1 VRPVAAPP
9 CDETKSEDLTM
20 TAPTPPQASFRP
32 SRQRR
37 RRWEALLRDSRFGLR
52 TLRRSAGYTCAAVGV
67 LALGIGANSAMF
79 SVIHGVLLR
88 PLPFRDG
95 ERLMLVQQSAPA
107 AGLTNAGVAIPE
119 LAAYRQRLSALR
131 DLVEYHGMSFT
142 LLDRGEPDRV
152 DTGVVSANFFAV
164 LGIKPLHGR
173 GFVDGDDDH
182 GAEAVLI
189 LSHEYWQQK
198 FGGDRRVVGQVV
210 EMNDR
215 PHTIVGVLPD
225 FPQYPRRN
233 DVYMPSSACPFR
245 DQAGQ
250 TLPGGFRSFAALTV
264 FGRLAP
270 GASFEGAAAQVAAV
284 SATFVKEHAEDY
296 QQARDLAGRVEPLKD
311 TLVRGARPLLLAL
324 AGTTLL
330 VLLIA
335 CANVANLSIA
345 RTAARRRELALRSAM
360 GAGRGRL
367 LAQLLTENVLVAL
380 AGGALGVGLAW
391 LSQEMLIGFVGRF
404 TARTGE
410 VAIDGRVLAF
420 TLVVSLLT
428 GLVFGSAPALLL
440 RRNLMPSLREGTAQA
455 GGGAPRQ
462 RLRAGLVVAQ
472 VAVSFV
478 LLVGAALLLRSF
490 HRLATVDL
498 GYDGERVMS
507 AAFFGNFTT
516 INQNDALRINS
527 QILDRLR
534 AAPGVQSAA
543 VTTAVPLSNIQPG
556 VVTIRLDDG
565 QGEDGTTLQI
575 DPNVASDGYFETLG
589 IPLLAGRGFRRSD
602 DAGTPSVAVINRSL
616 AQRWR
621 GREALGAR
629 FIFAGGQ
636 PPPGQD
642 PWVTVVGIVGDF
654 QLYEPGREVPP
665 QVYLTYRQ
673 SGGFAGRVMA
683 RTAGDPRH
691 LAPAIR
697 SAVHAVDPKSPVE
710 EVQTVAELRR
720 GQLATP
726 QLTAALLGAFAAVAL
741 LVTLS
746 GIAGVVGTSVTQR
759 TRELGVRMALG
770 ATRGSVLR
778 LVIGEGF
785 ALVAVGL
792 LLGLGGALAFSRL
805 VVRFLFATP
814 PTDPLTYSAVGVVF
828 VLAALLAVLAPAR
841 RATAIP
847 PQVAFRTE

>member
-1 VRPVAAPP
+1 MTTRLRASDPP
-9 CDETKSEDLTM
+9 TK
-20 TAPTPPQASFRP
+20 P
-32 SRQRR
+32 RR
-37 RRWEALLRDSRFGLR
+37 SRWEALLQDSRFGLR

-67 LALGIGANSAMF
+67 LALGIGANTAMF

-95 ERLMLVQQSAPA
+95 ERLMLVQQAAPA
-107 AGLTNAGVAIPE
+107 AGLTSAGVSIPE
-119 LAAYRQRLSALR
+119 LGAYRERLTALR

-152 DTGVVSANFFAV
+152 DTGVVSANFFDV
-164 LGIKPLHGR
+164 LGVKPLHGR
-173 GFVDGDDDH
+173 GFVDTDDDH

-198 FGGDRRVVGQVV
+198 FGGNPRIVGQVV

-215 PHTIVGVLPD
+215 PHTIVGVLPHY
-225 FPQYPRRN
+225 PEYPRHN

-250 TLPGGFRSFAALTV
+250 TLAGGFRSFAALTV
-264 FGRLAP
+264 FGRLSPKATFEQ
-270 GASFEGAAAQVAAV
+270 ASTQVAAV
-284 SATFVKEHAEDY
+284 SATFTKDHPQDY
-296 QQARDLAGRVEPLKD
+296 RQARDLTGRIAPLRE
-311 TLVRGARPLLLAL
+311 TLVSGARPLLLAL

-345 RTAARRRELALRSAM
+345 RTARRRRELALRSAM

-367 LAQLLTENVLVAL
+367 LAQLLTANVLVAL

-391 LSQEMLIGFVGRF
+391 LSQEMLVGFVSRF

-420 TLVVSLLT
+420 TVVVSLLT
-428 GLVFGSAPALLL
+428 GLVFGSAPALVA
-440 RRNLMPSLREGTAQA
+440 RRNLMPSLREGTAQS

-462 RLRAGLVVAQ
+462 RLRGGLVVAQ

-490 HRLATVDL
+490 HRLSTVDL

-507 AAFFGNFTT
+507 ASYFGNFTSF
-516 INQNDALRINS
+516 NQNDSLRITS
-527 QILDRLR
+527 QILDRVR

-565 QGEDGTTLQI
+565 KGEDGTKLQI

-589 IPLLAGRGFRRSD
+589 IPVLSGRAFRPAD
-602 DAGTPSVAVINRSL
+602 DAGTPSVAVINQSL
-616 AQRWR
+616 ARLWG
-621 GREALGAR
+621 GRAPIGSR
-629 FIFAGGQ
+629 FLFDGGQ

-642 PWVTVVGIVGDF
+642 PWITVVGIVADF
-654 QLYEPGREVPP
+654 QLYGPDQVVPP

-673 SGGFAGRVMA
+673 TGGFAGRIMA
-683 RTAGDPRH
+683 RAAGDPRD

-697 SAVHAVDPKSPVE
+697 AAVHGVDPKSPVE
-710 EVQTVAELRR
+710 ELQTVDELRR

-741 LVTLS
+741 LVTLA

-770 ATRGSVLR
+770 ASRGSVLR
-778 LVIGEGF
+778 LVLGEGF
-785 ALVAVGL
+785 LLVAVGL
-792 LLGLGGALAFSRL
+792 LLGIGGALAFSRL

-814 PTDPLTYSAVGVVF
+814 PTDPLTYSAVGAVF
-828 VLAALLAVLAPAR
+828 VLAALLAVLGPAR
-841 RATAIP
+841 RATSIP
-847 PQVAFRTE
+847 PQVAFRIE

>member
-1 VRPVAAPP
+1 MIPLNPSASERPA
-9 CDETKSEDLTM
+9 KH
-20 TAPTPPQASFRP
+20 
-32 SRQRR
+32 RR
-37 RRWEALLRDSRFGLR
+37 SRWEALLQDSRFGLR

-67 LALGIGANSAMF
+67 LALGIGANTAMF

-95 ERLMLVQQSAPA
+95 ERLMLVQQAAPA
-107 AGLTNAGVAIPE
+107 AGLTSAGVSIPE
-119 LAAYRQRLSALR
+119 LGAYRERLTALR

-152 DTGVVSANFFAV
+152 DTGVVSANFFDV
-164 LGIKPLHGR
+164 LGVKPLHGR

-189 LSHEYWQQK
+189 LGNEYWQQK
-198 FGGDRRVVGQVV
+198 FGGDPRIVGQVV

-215 PHTIVGVLPD
+215 PHTIVGVLPAY
-225 FPQYPRRN
+225 PQYPRRN
-233 DVYMPSSACPFR
+233 DVYMPTSACPFR

-270 GASFEGAAAQVAAV
+270 QATFEQASSQVTTV
-284 SATFVKEHAEDY
+284 SATFAKEHPQDY
-296 QQARDLAGRVEPLKD
+296 RQARDLAGRIQPLRE
-311 TLVRGARPLLLAL
+311 TLVSGARPLLLAL

-345 RTAARRRELALRSAM
+345 RTARRRRELALRSAM

-391 LSQEMLIGFVGRF
+391 LSQEMLVGFVARF

-420 TLVVSLLT
+420 TVVVSLLT
-428 GLVFGSAPALLL
+428 GLVFGSAPALVA
-440 RRNLMPSLREGTAQA
+440 RRNLMPSLREGTAQS

-490 HRLATVDL
+490 HRLSTVEL

-507 AAFFGNFTT
+507 GSYFGNFTSV
-516 INQNDALRINS
+516 NQNDALRITS
-527 QILDRLR
+527 QILERLR

-565 QGEDGTTLQI
+565 KGEDGTTLQI

-589 IPLLAGRGFRRSD
+589 IPVLSGRAFRPAD
-602 DAGTPSVAVINRSL
+602 DAGTPSVAVINQSL
-616 AQRWR
+616 ARLWR
-621 GREALGAR
+621 GRPPIGSR
-629 FIFAGGQ
+629 FLFDGGQ

-642 PWVTVVGIVGDF
+642 PWITVVGIVADF
-654 QLYEPGREVPP
+654 QLYGPDQVVPP

-673 SGGFAGRVMA
+673 TGGFAGRIMA
-683 RTAGDPRH
+683 RAAGDPRD

-697 SAVHAVDPKSPVE
+697 SAVHGVDPKSPVE
-710 EVQTVAELRR
+710 ELQTVDELRR

-741 LVTLS
+741 LVTLA

-770 ATRGSVLR
+770 ASRGSVLR
-778 LVIGEGF
+778 LVLGEGF
-785 ALVAVGL
+785 LLVAVGL
-792 LLGLGGALAFSRL
+792 VLGIGGALAFSRL

-814 PTDPLTYSAVGVVF
+814 PTDPLTYSAVGAVF
-828 VLAALLAVLAPAR
+828 VLAALLAVLGPAR
-841 RATAIP
+841 RATSIP
-847 PQVAFRTE
+847 PQVAFRIE